1 MDKNRIG
8 RFTSSELH
16 RLSTPA
22 KAKEY
27 AAEKRYERK
36 LKRSLKSETFSYE
49 MSWGSLMELYVNE
62 TYLPVSWKME
72 HKTTIVHPTIDTFAG
87 SPDIIAT
94 ELVGEEK
101 NPFTLKSFCKVVENC
116 TLGYEIFKQ
125 EHDNY
130 FKQLIG
136 NSILTYKKRIALIVF
151 CPTLE
156 ELPKI
161 AEFIENMEGIDEFE
175 YKWIYDEITYKD
187 PLKMKIPYL
196 LPESD
201 YKNLNIFEFDVNDA
215 DQKELLERIE
225 KYSPL
230 ITL

>member
-1 MDKNRIG
+1 MDKNRIA
-8 RFTSSELH
+8 RFTSSQLH
-16 RLSTPA
+16 RLFTPA
-22 KAKEY
+22 KAKTY
-27 AAEKRYERK
+27 TAEKRYEHK
-36 LKRSLKSETFSYE
+36 LKRSLGAETFSYPT
-49 MSWGSLMELYVNE
+49 SWGRLMELYVNE

-72 HKTTIVHPTIDTFAG
+72 HKTTIVHPTIEAFAG

-94 ELVGEEK
+94 ELVADEK
-101 NPFTLKSFCKVVENC
+101 NPYTLKAFCELVENC
-116 TLGYEIFKQ
+116 GLGYNVFKK
-125 EHDNY
+125 EHEDY
-130 FKQLIG
+130 FWQLIG
-136 NSILTYKKRIALIVF
+136 NSILTDKKRVALIVF

-175 YKWIYDEITYKD
+175 YKWIYDEITYKE

-201 YKNLNIFEFDVNDA
+201 YKNLNIFEFDVNES
-215 DQKELLERIE
+215 DQTQLIELIN

-230 ITL
+230 IKL

>member
-1 MDKNRIG
+1 MNELRIA
-8 RFTSSELH
+8 RFTSSQLY

-22 KAKEY
+22 KAKTY
-27 AAEKRYERK
+27 CAEKRYEAK
-36 LKRSLKSETFSYE
+36 LKRSLSAETFSYAT
-49 MSWGSLMELYVNE
+49 SWGNLMELYVNE
-62 TYLPVSWKME
+62 TYLNPSWKME
-72 HKTTIVHPTIDTFAG
+72 HKTTIVHPTIKTFAG
-87 SPDIIAT
+87 SPDIVAD
-94 ELVGEEK
+94 ELVGDEK
-101 NPFTLKSFCKVVENC
+101 NPFTLKAFCELVENC
-116 TLGYEIFKQ
+116 GLGYEVFKK
-125 EHDNY
+125 EHEDY
-130 FKQLIG
+130 FIQLIS
-136 NSILTYKKRIALIVF
+136 NSILTNKKRIALIVF

-175 YKWIYDEITYKD
+175 YKWIFDEITYKT
-187 PLKMKIPYL
+187 PAKMKIPYL
-196 LPESD
+196 LPESE